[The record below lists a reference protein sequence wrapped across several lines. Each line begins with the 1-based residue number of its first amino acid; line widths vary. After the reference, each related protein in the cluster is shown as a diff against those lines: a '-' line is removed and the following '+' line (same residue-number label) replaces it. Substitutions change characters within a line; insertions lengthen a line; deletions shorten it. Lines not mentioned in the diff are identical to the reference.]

1 MPPEQHDASR
11 PASSGIGDQIRR
23 FREERGLNLSQ
34 LAAEAEVSKGYLW
47 TLEND
52 QDARR
57 PSADTLYAIAKAL
70 GVTMSDLMGRKL
82 LPAAAPQVPD
92 SLREFADEERI
103 PEADL
108 SMLASIQF
116 RGEQPRTK
124 ERWRYIYTAITTSRA
139 IDAAKPTSGLENRRK
154 AP

>member
-1 MPPEQHDASR
+1 MPPERHDESR
-11 PASSGIGDQIRR
+11 SASSGIGDQIRR

-34 LAAEAEVSKGYLW
+34 LAAEAGVSKGYLW

-57 PSADTLYAIAKAL
+57 PSADTLYAIAQAL

-92 SLREFADEERI
+92 SLREFADEEKL

-139 IDAAKPTSGLENRRK
+139 IDTTEPPSHRETRRK